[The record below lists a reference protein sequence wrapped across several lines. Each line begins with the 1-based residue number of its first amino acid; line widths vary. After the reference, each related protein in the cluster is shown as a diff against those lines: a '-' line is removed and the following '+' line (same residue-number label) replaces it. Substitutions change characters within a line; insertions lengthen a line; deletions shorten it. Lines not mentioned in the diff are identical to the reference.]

1 MTIWV
6 IQVQFLLQIIINR
19 IALLIPN
26 KRKVRYIKWSVAG
39 LISAVNISVYCIWI
53 PARLQISEEYI
64 HINEIWDRI
73 EKGIYLI
80 VDGIL
85 NAYFLRLVK
94 TRLISGGMQKYQ
106 RLYNFN
112 IAIVFVSLSMDVR
125 QGPALSLRV
134 LTKHRS

>member
-1 MTIWV
+1 MWV

-26 KRKVRYIKWSVAG
+26 KRKVWYIKWGVAAI
-39 LISAVNISVYCIWI
+39 ISAVNISVYCIWI
-53 PARLQISEEYI
+53 PARLQISEKYI

-94 TRLISGGMQKYQ
+94 TKLISGGMQKYQ

-112 IAIVFVSLSMDVR
+112 AAIVFVSLSMDVCHP
-125 QGPALSLRV
+125 QALPQLV